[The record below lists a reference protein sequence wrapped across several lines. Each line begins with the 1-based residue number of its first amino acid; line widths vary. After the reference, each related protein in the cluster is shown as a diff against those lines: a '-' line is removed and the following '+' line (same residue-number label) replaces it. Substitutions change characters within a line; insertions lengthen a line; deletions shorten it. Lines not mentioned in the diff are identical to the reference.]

1 MREGEN
7 MEIIIFIYDFWEIIS
22 IVSVAIGFIARFL
35 PQLPRRKENSDHN
48 LKKIERICSFIAIL
62 GIGIS
67 AFIHI
72 VCTKVPDVVGMDL
85 SEARSLLRG
94 EDLEDEFLP
103 NIKIDSV
110 SVNAEVNFQSISG
123 NSIAF
128 KNTTVFLGFAQEDN
142 PDSMIVNRSADSSK
156 SNADKNKANP
166 DNGLDVSHG
175 NEGKAS
181 VPNVLGM
188 EQKEAIRTLYMAGL
202 RFQVFLSSSDDINS
216 DMYYVISQS
225 REYGENVDIGTI
237 VKLELTADLPDT
249 VKRQSFEYEPDD
261 SLVKNTD
268 ELNGFYIYSR
278 SVTNA
283 SFYDAATNQVSSPDY
298 LAEKLCQVNFN
309 ITGADDA
316 ILSISMEGKS
326 IGICF
331 DNNLGK
337 SEIFINKGK
346 YSISADFGDYSKIVN
361 VDINA
366 SGEYML
372 DFK

>member
-1 MREGEN
+1 

-22 IVSVAIGFIARFL
+22 IVSVAIGCIARFL
-35 PQLPRRKENSDHN
+35 PLLKRTKESSDNS
-48 LKKIERICSFIAIL
+48 LKISRLIIPFIATL
-62 GIGIS
+62 VIGIS

-94 EDLEDEFLP
+94 ESLEDEFLP
-103 NIKIDSV
+103 NIRFDSV
-110 SVNAEVNFQSISG
+110 SVNAEVNFQSVSG

-128 KNTTVFLGFAQEDN
+128 KNTTVFLDVVQENNADT
-142 PDSMIVNRSADSSK
+142 MIVGRSADSSK

-166 DNGLDVSHG
+166 NNGLSVSHG
-175 NEGKAS
+175 KGGKVS

-188 EQKEAIRTLYMAGL
+188 EQGEAIRALYMAGL
-202 RFQVFLSSSDDINS
+202 QFQVFLSSSDDFNS
-216 DMYYVISQS
+216 DTYYVISQS

-237 VKLELTADLPDT
+237 VKLELTAYLPDT
-249 VKRQSFEYEPDD
+249 VERQSFEYEPDD

-298 LAEKLCQVNFN
+298 LTEKLCQVNFN

-331 DNNLGK
+331 DNNSGK

-346 YSISADFGDYSKIVN
+346 YIISADFGDYSKIVN

-366 SGEYML
+366 SGEYMI
-372 DFK
+372 DFNNIT

>member
-1 MREGEN
+1 
-7 MEIIIFIYDFWEIIS
+7 MEILIFIYDFWEIIS

-35 PQLPRRKENSDHN
+35 PPLKRAKENSDN
-48 LKKIERICSFIAIL
+48 SLKISRLVIPFIATL
-62 GIGIS
+62 VIGIS

-72 VCTKVPDVVGMDL
+72 VCAKVPNVVGMDL

-94 EDLEDEFLP
+94 RDLEDELLP
-103 NIKIDSV
+103 NKKYDNV
-110 SVNAEVNFQSISG
+110 SVNAEVNFQSISD
-123 NSIAF
+123 IVVF
-128 KNTTVFLGFAQEDN
+128 KNTTVFLDFVQDDIA
-142 PDSMIVNRSADSSK
+142 SSK
-156 SNADKNKANP
+156 SDADKNNANR
-166 DNGLDVSHG
+166 DNSLDVSQG
-175 NEGKAS
+175 NEEKVS

-188 EQKEAIRTLYMAGL
+188 EQGEAIRTLYMAGL
-202 RFQVFLSSSDDINS
+202 QFQVFLSGSDDFNS
-216 DMYYVISQS
+216 DTYYVISQS

-237 VKLELTADLPDT
+237 VKLELTSNLPDT
-249 VKRQSFEYEPDD
+249 VGHQDFEYDLDD

-298 LAEKLCQVNFN
+298 LTEKLCRVNFN
-309 ITGADDA
+309 ITGAEDA
-316 ILSISMEGKS
+316 LLFISMEGKN
-326 IGICF
+326 IGISF

-337 SEIFINKGK
+337 SEIFISKGK
-346 YSISADFGDYSKIVN
+346 YVISADFGDYTKRVN

-366 SGEYML
+366 SGEYVL